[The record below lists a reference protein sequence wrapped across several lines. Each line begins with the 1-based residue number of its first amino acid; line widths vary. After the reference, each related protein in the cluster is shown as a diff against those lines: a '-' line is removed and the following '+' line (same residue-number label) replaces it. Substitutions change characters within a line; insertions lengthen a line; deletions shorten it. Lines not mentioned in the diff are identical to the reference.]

1 MTLTLGQARVLLAE
15 YADGGSC
22 ADSARVV
29 SRINEAQ
36 QRLHSIRPWMGL
48 MARYAVVV
56 NSNTFTVP
64 TALESVSRVTKYV
77 GSAPA
82 ATTSG
87 ALITD
92 GVAAFLS
99 DSQSILSLNFFQ
111 GTARTYTT
119 PSGIAA
125 VDVQGKRAFVP
136 AVQDSDELL
145 ISDFT
150 ALKFMLLA
158 IWRENNDMLS
168 AAVELEK
175 KAIERMTYLTDS
187 HIEVARK
194 INYQT
199 RVVNSPAGTMGWTRA
214 RIALDLEGGLH
225 FSDSEIFDKLN
236 ASVEM
241 AVNHYNFLARQ
252 ESASNTGALNQKT
265 FVYVDE
271 DSDTL
276 AYANYE
282 VLKLLFQSQKAND
295 GASVMQYKKEAF
307 DLIERNLKQEVESG
321 RTTIWHTN
329 LTLGSKTFGHFK
341 ARIGL
346 SLGDAG
352 YAMSDAMV
360 GRWINKAEETLF
372 NSGKWELSTKEHKFE
387 VTEDGLIALP
397 ETIGSVLYASIEGEP
412 IVIRGEEFDFHINGP
427 GHSGDRCR
435 TGAAKL
441 TARGESAGKR
451 VFYISAGCYPSCV
464 RFFCKD
470 RWTLKASNSDLM
482 QITQYPAIETMVRAL
497 VVPELNA
504 RAMLQDEALKLLERK
519 GFEDRGGERR
529 QLQVES
535 YGFMMGD
542 VSQPY

>member
-1 MTLTLGQARVLLAE
+1 MLTLGQARVLLAE

-22 ADSARVV
+22 SDSARVV

-36 QRLHSIRPWMGL
+36 QRLHSIRPWIGL
-48 MARYAVVV
+48 MARYAVSVT
-56 NSNTFTVP
+56 SNTFIVP

-77 GSAPA
+77 GSAPS
-82 ATTSG
+82 ATNDG

-99 DSQSILSLNFFQ
+99 DSQSILSLEFFQ
-111 GTARTYTT
+111 GTARTYTV
-119 PSGIAA
+119 PSSITA
-125 VDVQGKRAFVP
+125 VDVQGKKAFVP
-136 AVQDSDELL
+136 AVEDADVLL
-145 ISDFT
+145 IDDFT
-150 ALKFMLLA
+150 ALKLMLLA

-168 AAVELEK
+168 AAAELEK
-175 KAIERMTYLTDS
+175 KAIERMAYLTDS
-187 HIEVARK
+187 HVEVARK
-194 INYQT
+194 VNYQT
-199 RVVNSPAGTMGWTRA
+199 RVTNSPAGTMGWTRA

-236 ASVEM
+236 AAVEM

-252 ESASNTGALNQKT
+252 ESESNTGSLNQKT

-282 VLKLLFQSQKAND
+282 VLKLLFQSQRATD
-295 GASVMQYKKEAF
+295 GASAENFKKSAF
-307 DLIERNLKQEVESG
+307 DLIERNLKQEIEAG
-321 RTTIWHTN
+321 RTTLWHTN
-329 LTLGSKTFGHFK
+329 IALGAKTFGHFK

-387 VTEDGLIALP
+387 VEADGLIALP
-397 ETIGSVLYASIEGEP
+397 ATIGSVLHASINGEP

-435 TGAAKL
+435 TGPARL
-441 TARGESAGKR
+441 TARGESDGKR
-451 VFYISAGCYPSCV
+451 VYYISAGCYPACV

-470 RWTLKASNSDLM
+470 RWVLKVSNSDIM

-497 VVPELNA
+497 VIPDLTA
-504 RAMLQDEALKLLERK
+504 RIALQEEAIRLLERK
-519 GFEDRGGERR
+519 AFEDRGGARR

-542 VSQPY
+542 VYQPN